1 MLKLKLQY
9 FGHFMRKA
17 DLFEKTLMLGK
28 TEGRRRR
35 EQQRMRWLDGVMN
48 SMDMS
53 LSKPQ
58 EIVKGREA
66 WWAIAHIVAKKQT
79 RVSEHTHMQV
89 EL

>member
-1 MLKLKLQY
+1 
-9 FGHFMRKA
+9 
-17 DLFEKTLMLGK
+17 MLGK